1 MREVFQ
7 KTVVGDW
14 CFVYLSGSG
23 LKQLNVHHFG
33 FDFGKEISEGS
44 MQIINTNTCFRLN
57 NVLGY
62 DSLYKPN
69 VFCLFLFVE
78 CVIALN
84 QQKL

>member
-1 MREVFQ
+1 MF
-7 KTVVGDW
+7 
-14 CFVYLSGSG
+14 CLLSGSG

-62 DSLYKPN
+62 DSLCINLMY
-69 VFCLFLFVE
+69 FAFFYL
-78 CVIALN
+78 
-84 QQKL
+84 